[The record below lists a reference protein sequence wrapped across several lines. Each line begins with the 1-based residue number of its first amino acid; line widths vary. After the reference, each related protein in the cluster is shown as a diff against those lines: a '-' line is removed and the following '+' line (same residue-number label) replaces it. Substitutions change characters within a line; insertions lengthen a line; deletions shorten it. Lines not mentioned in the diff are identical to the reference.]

1 MKIPTKKLKNGF
13 GLSELGLGT
22 WKIGGGRETDKS
34 RDTESIEAIKK
45 AIAMGYVHIDTAESY
60 GLNHCEVLVGQAIKN
75 FSRKDLIIAT
85 KVTNTHLRYDDLL
98 KATQNSLQRLGIDY
112 IDLYY
117 IHAPNP
123 KIPLK
128 ETMKAM
134 DKLVNDKLVRNIAVS
149 NFTVDLLKEAQ
160 EYSENKIVANQIE
173 YSLLTR
179 NKGSY
184 GSKYAN
190 NVDMESKTLPYCQ
203 ENDIFVVAERPLER
217 GILLEPNELMDKMSK
232 KYNKS
237 YAQIAINWLTS
248 QKNVVTIPKS
258 DNNQHLEENL
268 GGVGWKMDEEDI
280 EILRKEYPKN

>member
-13 GLSELGLGT
+13 ELSELGLGT
-22 WKIGGGRETDKS
+22 WKIGGGQEADKS
-34 RDTESIEAIKK
+34 CDTESIEAVKK
-45 AIAMGYVHIDTAESY
+45 AITMGYIHIDTAEIY
-60 GLNHCEVLVGQAIKN
+60 GLNYCEVLIGQAIKN
-75 FSRKDLIIAT
+75 FPRKDLIIAT
-85 KVTNTHLRYDDLL
+85 KATNTHLRYNDLL
-98 KATQNSLQRLGIDY
+98 KANQNSLQRLGIDY

-123 KIPLK
+123 EIPLK

-179 NKGSY
+179 NKG
-184 GSKYAN
+184 KYAKN
-190 NVDMESKTLPYCQ
+190 IDMESKTLPYCQ
-203 ENDIFVVAERPLER
+203 KNDIFVVAERPLER
-217 GILLEPNELMDKMSK
+217 GILLEPNELMDKISK

-258 DNNQHLEENL
+258 DNIQHLEENL

-280 EILRKEYPKN
+280 ELLRKEYHKN